1 MALKFN
7 GLIRLSFSVL
17 FYVKEEKMNIGGL
30 STEKYRTDYA
40 GYKATGDATTDAFYS
55 GLSAATEKSE
65 TKATG
70 DVLGLTM
77 IPYSETM
84 SYGMAAYYS
93 EDSTEADPI
102 IRVQSNYGGEQ
113 RYYNVHVN
121 DVDPRNASQL
131 EMFALSCYTDDKGI
145 TDGGTFGSFA
155 KMKAY
160 AGNAAING
168 YTVDLQDVDSVS
180 AKIDWISMLQRMAQ
194 DYLQNPKTYSQYLD
208 CIGLSS
214 AFDKWSQNI

>member
-1 MALKFN
+1 M
-7 GLIRLSFSVL
+7 IREVEPVL
-17 FYVKEEKMNIGGL
+17 HERGTGQKGETMNIGGL
-30 STEKYRTDYA
+30 AAENYKRDYG
-40 GYKATGDATTDAFYS
+40 GYAATGNEKIDSFYS
-55 GLSAATEKSE
+55 NLSPATEKSN

-77 IPYSETM
+77 IPYSSGM

-121 DVDPRNASQL
+121 EVDPRNASQL

-145 TDGGTFGSFA
+145 TDSGTYGSFT

-160 AGNAAING
+160 AENAAMNG
-168 YTVDLQDVDSVS
+168 YIVDLQNIDNVS
-180 AKIDWISMLQRMAQ
+180 AKIDWISMLWKMAQ
-194 DYLQNPKTYSQYLD
+194 DYLQNPKTYSQFLD
-208 CIGLSS
+208 CESLASKFDLWGQS
-214 AFDKWSQNI
+214 A

>member
-1 MALKFN
+1 
-7 GLIRLSFSVL
+7 
-17 FYVKEEKMNIGGL
+17 MNIGGL
-30 STEKYRTDYA
+30 ATENYRTDYA
-40 GYKATGDATTDAFYS
+40 GYAATGNEKIDSFYS
-55 GLSAATEKSE
+55 NLSSATEKSD

-77 IPYSETM
+77 IPYNNMM

-121 DVDPRNASQL
+121 EVDPKNASQL
-131 EMFALSCYTDDKGI
+131 EMFALSSYMDDKGI
-145 TDGGTFGSFA
+145 TDGGTLGSFS

-160 AGNAAING
+160 AGNAALNG
-168 YTVDLQDVDSVS
+168 YTVDLQDVDNAS
-180 AKIDWISMLQRMAQ
+180 AKIDWIAMLQKMAQ
-194 DYLQNPKTYSQYLD
+194 DYLQNPKTYSQFLD
-208 CIGLSS
+208 CESLASEL
-214 AFDKWSQNI
+214 DTWSQKL